1 MSRKLSEM
9 MRFIGNYGYYRRQG
23 FPRGEAWHLA
33 GMTLPM

>member
-1 MSRKLSEM
+1 MSRKVGDL

-23 FPRGEAWHLA
+23 FRRKAAWHLA